1 MIEPR
6 EATTVEKRIARRRR
20 LALVCVIV
28 ASIFV
33 TTSPSRAAEAPIE
46 RRLIVFLD
54 GTWNNAERGKVV
66 EGDRKR
72 FRPTNVLKTYRA
84 VVPVTEDGT
93 AQIAYYNEGVGA
105 FIGEPTRLYRLQTLT
120 DRIFGG
126 AYGGGFEGGVKSAY
140 RFLVGNYR
148 PGDRIFVFG
157 FSRGSAQARS
167 LVRFIHWTGGVLHKE
182 DEYYIPELFDHYR
195 SSRAAPGAAAEA
207 IAAIRARRRGG
218 TETAIHDPQPVTIRF
233 LGVYDTVLALG
244 LRLRADRTEG
254 EIPSVSPRYAFH
266 LGLAPPPIVEIAR
279 QAAAIDE
286 ARWDYRVHAW
296 TAPGAPTQTLAQRW
310 FPGVHTQVGGGREKG
325 GLENAALR
333 WMIGEA
339 KAAGLVLDDA
349 YLGHFRPFVQH
360 EPIGKT
366 SRAFRW
372 IDTLRGRRG
381 RGVRPLDRGPEAGV
395 TVDRSA
401 LKLLLVDPN
410 YRPRNLL
417 DYLAAHPEAAEVLE
431 KPEEREA
438 VARIVAEASR

>member
-1 MIEPR
+1 MEQHVVP
-6 EATTVEKRIARRRR
+6 RRR
-20 LALVCVIV
+20 LLLACVV
-28 ASIFV
+28 AGFILV
-33 TTSPSRAAEAPIE
+33 TTSPVRAGEAPVD
-46 RRLIVFLD
+46 RRLVVLLD
-54 GTWNNAERGKVV
+54 GTWNNAERAVV
-66 EGDRKR
+66 QGDRKR

-84 VVPVTEDGT
+84 VVPVAPDGT

-105 FIGEPTRLYRLQTLT
+105 FIGEPTRLYRLQTFT
-120 DRIFGG
+120 DRVFGG

-148 PGDRIFVFG
+148 SGDQIFVFG

-167 LVRFIHWTGGVLHKE
+167 LVRFIHWTGGILHKE
-182 DEYYIPELFDHYR
+182 DEYYIPELFARYR
-195 SSRAAPGAAAEA
+195 DSGAAAGAAAEA
-207 IAAIRARRRGG
+207 IAAIRDRARGG
-218 TETAIHDPQPVTIRF
+218 RAENAIRDPRPVTVRF

-296 TAPGAPTQTLAQRW
+296 TAPGAPGQSLAQRW

-325 GLENAALR
+325 GLENAALE
-333 WMIGEA
+333 WMIAEA
-339 KAAGLVLDDA
+339 KAAGLVFDDD
-349 YLGHFRPFVQH
+349 YLEHFGPFVQH

-366 SRAFRW
+366 ARAFRW

-381 RGVRPLDRGPEAGV
+381 RGVRPLDRGPQAGV
-395 TVDRSA
+395 TVDSSA
-401 LKLLLVDPN
+401 LKLLLVDPS
-410 YRPRNLL
+410 YRPPNLL
-417 DYLAAHPEAAEVLE
+417 DYLAAHPEAVEVLE
-431 KPEEREA
+431 KVEEREA
-438 VARIVAEASR
+438 VAGIVAGQ